1 MLLLGMVLAFET
13 PDFVRDVQPILSSRC
28 FACHGPDAAAREGEL
43 RLDLRE
49 DALHS
54 AIVPGDAAASMLI
67 DRVRAGGSK
76 RMPPVSHGAGL
87 TEHEIGILEAW
98 INDGA
103 TYQPHWAWSPLARD
117 DGRSIDEHL
126 AEGFAGLAPNAP
138 ATGGVVLRRTWL
150 AVVGLPPPREVV
162 LSFPDVPTDEEWSAA
177 VDEVLHHEGFGEHW
191 ASMWLDLARYAD
203 TKGYEADRARTIWP
217 WREWLVATLDTDPAF
232 ATLTE
237 HMLAGDLL
245 PEANAETRLA
255 TAFHRNTMTNDEG
268 GTDDEEHRVAAV
280 VDRVN
285 TTMQVWMGFTAS
297 CAQCHDH
304 KYDPMTQREYFALF
318 DVFNQTADAD
328 RNDETPTIDV
338 VSRSN
343 SGADP
348 VPVPVM
354 EALSEDDRRETRVQI
369 RGNYRDLGELVQA
382 GFPEAFHSGPSAP
395 SRLDLARWL
404 CAPENPLTPRVQANR
419 IWARMFGR
427 GLVETEEDFG
437 RQGTVPTHPELLDAL
452 AARWLSDEGR
462 LRPFLKRLLMTDA
475 WRRTSSATPEALA
488 VDPRNE
494 RLARFPRVRLEP
506 EVLRDQAL
514 AVSELLVRTKHGPPV
529 YPPQPDGVWR
539 SPYNDA
545 RWTNSTGDDRFRRSV
560 YTYWKRTAPHPTMTL
575 FDAPS
580 REVCTSR
587 RLATNTPLQAL
598 VGLNDPIF
606 QEAALGFGRRIQGL
620 SGDERDQLV
629 QAFRLLTGRE
639 PSLPEVQRLQDTL
652 HQARRHYADRPEE
665 AAAFLAAFAEARRV
679 KVGRDISAEEES
691 AWALV
696 ASVLLNLDEVLCRG

>member
-1 MLLLGMVLAFET
+1 MLVLET
-13 PDFVRDVQPILSSRC
+13 PDFVREVQPILSSRC
-28 FACHGPDAAAREGEL
+28 YACHGPDAAAREGDL
-43 RLDLRE
+43 RLDERDEALRT
-49 DALHS
+49 AV
-54 AIVPGDAAASMLI
+54 VPGDAAASLLVERI
-67 DRVRAGGSK
+67 RAGGSK
-76 RMPPVSHGAGL
+76 RMPPASHGAGL
-87 TEHEIGILEAW
+87 TTKEIEILEAW
-98 INDGA
+98 VDGGA
-103 TYQPHWAWSPLARD
+103 VYQPHWAWSPLGQD
-117 DGRSIDEHL
+117 DARSIDDHL
-126 AEGFAGLAPNAP
+126 ASGFSGLRPNGRAL
-138 ATGGVVLRRTWL
+138 GGVVLRRTWL
-150 AVVGLPPPREVV
+150 TVVGLPPPRELL
-162 LSFPDVPTDEEWSAA
+162 LSFPDDPTDAEWSKAI
-177 VDEVLHHEGFGEHW
+177 DDVLHHDGFGEHW

-217 WREWLVATLDTDPAF
+217 WREWLVETLDADPTF
-232 ATLTE
+232 TELTE
-237 HMLAGDLL
+237 QLLAGDLL
-245 PEANAETRLA
+245 SDPSPKTRLA

-285 TTMQVWMGFTAS
+285 TTMQIWMGFTAS

-304 KYDPMTQREYFALF
+304 KYDPMTQQEYFSLF

-328 RNDETPTIDV
+328 RDDETPTIGV
-338 VSRSN
+338 APL
-343 SGADP
+343 GDP
-348 VPVPVM
+348 EGEPLPVPVM
-354 EALSEDDRRETRVQI
+354 EALPKEDRRETRVQI
-369 RGNYRDLGELVQA
+369 RGNYRDLGELAQA
-382 GFPEAFHSGPSAP
+382 AFPEAFHEGPQSP
-395 SRLDLARWL
+395 NRLDLARWL
-404 CAPENPLTPRVQANR
+404 CDPQNPLTPRVQANR
-419 IWARMFGR
+419 IWARVFGR

-437 RQGTVPTHPELLDAL
+437 RQGTVPTHPELLDNL
-452 AARWLSDEGR
+452 ASRWIHDEGR

-475 WRRTSSATPEALA
+475 WRRTSITSDQALA
-488 VDPRNE
+488 EDPRNE

-514 AVSELLVRTKHGPPV
+514 SVSGLLVRTKHGPPV

-587 RLATNTPLQAL
+587 RMATNTPLQAL

-606 QEAALGFGRRIQGL
+606 QEAALGFGRRIQML
-620 SGDERDQLV
+620 SGDDGGRLTK
-629 QAFRLLTGRE
+629 AFHVLTGRIPTE
-639 PSLPEVQRLQDTL
+639 MEQQRLLETLGRARDHYEQHQDS
-652 HQARRHYADRPEE
+652 AADFIE
-665 AAAFLAAFAEARRV
+665 AFSEARRV
-679 KVGRDISAEEES
+679 EIDQKMSAVEEA